1 MAKLTH
7 LWKTTFRTAS
17 TMCLPVA
24 RLKLTSEKKKERKR
38 RKKRGVGWGGGRWGR
53 LRRRK
58 AKVGGDYRNKEYH
71 ASAC

>member
-17 TMCLPVA
+17 TVCLPVA
-24 RLKLTSEKKKERKR
+24 RLKLTSEKKKKKER
-38 RKKRGVGWGGGRWGR
+38 RKKKKKKGGGATEKKK
-53 LRRRK
+53 RK
-58 AKVGGDYRNKEYH
+58 GGGGGGDYRNKEYH